1 MIEGVPVAEKF
12 VIFLESSPFSTQ
24 ALAGGCHVVLWAWGP
39 GALAEAFT
47 FKATETEDTEA
58 LCSHTEGE
66 QRSPEPACCSPNW
79 DAEGQ
84 GPL

>member
-47 FKATETEDTEA
+47 D
-58 LCSHTEGE
+58 L
-66 QRSPEPACCSPNW
+66 
-79 DAEGQ
+79 
-84 GPL
+84 